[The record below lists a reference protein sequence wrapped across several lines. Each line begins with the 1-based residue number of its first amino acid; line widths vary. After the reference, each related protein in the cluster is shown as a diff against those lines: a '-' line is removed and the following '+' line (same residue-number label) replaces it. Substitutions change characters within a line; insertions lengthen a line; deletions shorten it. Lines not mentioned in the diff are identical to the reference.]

1 LYRYNQVSYEQL
13 LRVRMCNTQFPAEV
27 AIYEK
32 DYVAVTDAA
41 TDGNKQIT
49 LSFTPWRNDTK
60 YEVRLEYYMV
70 GLYKC

>member
-41 TDGNKQIT
+41 T
-49 LSFTPWRNDTK
+49 WRNDTK